1 MAELRR
7 LEIFKDETD
16 IGAARAEGSQVRLF
30 SSIVLVLFSAETAL
44 LRTKLGL
51 TIDLQIFFIDF
62 LRFRT
67 ILDKVFFL

>member
-1 MAELRR
+1 MAEFLR
-7 LEIFKDETD
+7 LEMFTDDTD
-16 IGAARAEGSQVRLF
+16 IGAARAEASQDKLV
-30 SSIVLVLFSAETAL
+30 SSIFLVLFSAETAL